1 MTERT
6 LREKIIEQREDGT
19 LMTPD
24 QRLAWDGAFNRV
36 LAVLDA
42 HTAEQPAPATVMKY
56 AYVDGPNCR
65 VHTPLGVK
73 PAPDAVAEAA
83 IADDD
88 SLAKRISELG
98 WQIHNLG
105 CEYQN
110 DEKLLDR
117 LQDLRGMAW
126 EIADTVREGA
136 A

>member
-42 HTAEQPAPATVMKY
+42 HTAAQ
-56 AYVDGPNCR
+56 
-65 VHTPLGVK
+65 
-73 PAPDAVAEAA
+73 PAPDAAAEAA
-83 IADDD
+83 IAEDD
-88 SLAKRISELG
+88 SLARRISELG
-98 WQIHNLG
+98 WQINNLG
-105 CEYQN
+105 CEYQS

>member
-1 MTERT
+1 MTDCT
-6 LREKIIEQREDGT
+6 LREKIETLEIWQGDDGRT
-19 LMTPD
+19 SLVS
-24 QRLAWDGAFNRV
+24 LAAF
-36 LAVLDA
+36 LALLDA
-42 HTAEQPAPATVMKY
+42 HTAEQ
-56 AYVDGPNCR
+56 
-65 VHTPLGVK
+65 

-88 SLAKRISELG
+88 SLARRISELG

>member
-1 MTERT
+1 MTILHTTMDRLKRAMADKPDARQVT
-6 LREKIIEQREDGT
+6 LNRSTVEA
-19 LMTPD
+19 M
-24 QRLAWDGAFNRV
+24 LAA
-36 LAVLDA
+36 LEAQA
-42 HTAEQPAPATVMKY
+42 AAQPV
-56 AYVDGPNCR
+56 
-65 VHTPLGVK
+65 
-73 PAPDAVAEAA
+73 PDAVAEAA

-88 SLAKRISELG
+88 SLARRISELG